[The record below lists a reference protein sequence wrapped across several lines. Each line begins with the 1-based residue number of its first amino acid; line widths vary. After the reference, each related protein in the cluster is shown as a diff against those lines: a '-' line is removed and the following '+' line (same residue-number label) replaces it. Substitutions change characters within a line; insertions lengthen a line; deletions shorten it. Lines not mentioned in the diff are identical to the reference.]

1 MKFGKDFRNH
11 LEETLPA
18 WRDKYLAYKALKKLI
33 KNLRPPDPAAAAA
46 LPLPPPPAAEVAGSG
61 AAAQGNVAALG
72 NWFASIL
79 DMELHKLNDFYMERE
94 EWYVIRLQV
103 RALSPCPRPHHLSQ
117 RSSSM
122 RVFCAPD
129 LGPLSDFGVVPE
141 SQAFTVVRC
150 AVVVYQRIKSD
161 INIAPQLALTLV
173 LKERIERVKAKKN
186 DAFTSKSEFTEEML
200 EIRLVKILKKYDKRT
215 GGLLSLPFT
224 QRARHQPFFTT
235 EPLTRLVREC
245 EANLELLFPVEAEI
259 LEPSSSSNLEQ
270 HDASRRD
277 PTSCDVET
285 SDVYRSTLAAMKA
298 IQGLRRASSTYN
310 PLSLS
315 RFFNGEDGE
324 PCSGAITSESSLSDS
339 STDSQ
344 IQDADK
350 DGKEVQ
356 SNSREQN
363 AAQRGHNAEGEPRDE

>member
-33 KNLRPPDPAAAAA
+33 KNLPSPEGDAA
-46 LPLPPPPAAEVAGSG
+46 LPLPPPPAAGGGEGVGDGS
-61 AAAQGNVAALG
+61 VALG
-72 NWFASIL
+72 NWFARIL
-79 DMELHKLNDFYMERE
+79 DMELHKLNDFYMEKE
-94 EWYVIRLQV
+94 EWYVIRLQ
-103 RALSPCPRPHHLSQ
+103 
-117 RSSSM
+117 
-122 RVFCAPD
+122 
-129 LGPLSDFGVVPE
+129 
-141 SQAFTVVRC
+141 
-150 AVVVYQRIKSD
+150 
-161 INIAPQLALTLV
+161 V

-186 DAFTSKSEFTEEML
+186 DAFTSKSAFTEEML
-200 EIRLVKILKKYDKRT
+200 EIRKDFVIIHGKMILLQTYSSLNFAGLVKILKKYDKRT

-245 EANLELLFPVEAEI
+245 EANLELLFPVEAEV
-259 LEPSSSSNLEQ
+259 LEPGSSAKLEQ
-270 HDASRRD
+270 RDDVARHD
-277 PTSCDVET
+277 PTSSCNVET

-315 RFFNGEDGE
+315 RFFHGEDGE
-324 PCSGAITSESSLSDS
+324 ACSGAITSESSLSDS

-344 IQDADK
+344 IQDAEK
-350 DGKEVQ
+350 DDKEVQ
-356 SNSREQN
+356 SREQN
-363 AAQRGHNAEGEPRDE
+363 AARREHNAEGQPHDE

>member
-33 KNLRPPDPAAAAA
+33 KRLPPPADVPPPPPPPPPPLHDPAAA
-46 LPLPPPPAAEVAGSG
+46 EGDAGG
-61 AAAQGNVAALG
+61 GQGVGQGNVPLG
-72 NWFASIL
+72 DWFARIL
-79 DMELHKLNDFYMERE
+79 DMELNKLNDFYMERE

-103 RALSPCPRPHHLSQ
+103 
-117 RSSSM
+117 
-122 RVFCAPD
+122 
-129 LGPLSDFGVVPE
+129 
-141 SQAFTVVRC
+141 
-150 AVVVYQRIKSD
+150 
-161 INIAPQLALTLV
+161 

-186 DAFTSKSEFTEEML
+186 DAFRSRSEFTEEML
-200 EIRLVKILKKYDKRT
+200 EIRKDFVIIHGEMILLQTYSSLNFAGLVKILKKYDKRT
-215 GGLLSLPFT
+215 GGVLSLPFT

-245 EANLELLFPVEAEI
+245 EANLELLFPIEAEV
-259 LEPSSSSNLEQ
+259 LEPGSSAKLELQ
-270 HDASRRD
+270 DDAAGSD
-277 PTSCDVET
+277 PTSSCDAET
-285 SDVYRSTLAAMKA
+285 SDVYRSTIAAMKA

-324 PCSGAITSESSLSDS
+324 ACSGAITSESSLSDS

-344 IQDADK
+344 IQDAEK
-350 DGKEVQ
+350 DDKEVQ
-356 SNSREQN
+356 SREQN
-363 AAQRGHNAEGEPRDE
+363 AAQRERNAEGEPRDE

>member
-33 KNLRPPDPAAAAA
+33 KNLGPHEPAAP
-46 LPLPPPPAAEVAGSG
+46 PLPPPPPAAGGAGDG
-61 AAAQGNVAALG
+61 AGQGNVALG
-72 NWFASIL
+72 NWFATIL
-79 DMELHKLNDFYMERE
+79 DAELHKLNEFYIERE
-94 EWYVIRLQV
+94 EWYVIRLQ
-103 RALSPCPRPHHLSQ
+103 
-117 RSSSM
+117 
-122 RVFCAPD
+122 
-129 LGPLSDFGVVPE
+129 
-141 SQAFTVVRC
+141 
-150 AVVVYQRIKSD
+150 
-161 INIAPQLALTLV
+161 V

-200 EIRLVKILKKYDKRT
+200 EIRKDFVIIHGEMILLQTYSSLNFAGLVKILKKYDKRT

-224 QRARHQPFFTT
+224 QRVRHQPFFTT

-245 EANLELLFPVEAEI
+245 EANLELLFPVEAEV
-259 LEPSSSSNLEQ
+259 LEPSSSSNMET
-270 HDASRRD
+270 HDVARHD
-277 PTSCDVET
+277 PTSRDVET

-324 PCSGAITSESSLSDS
+324 ACSGAITSESSLSDS

-344 IQDADK
+344 IQDAEK

-356 SNSREQN
+356 SNPRQQNGARGEQN
-363 AAQRGHNAEGEPRDE
+363 PEDEPTDE

>member
-33 KNLRPPDPAAAAA
+33 KNLRAPEPAAF
-46 LPLPPPPAAEVAGSG
+46 PLPPPPAAALGAGD
-61 AAAQGNVAALG
+61 AAGKGNVALG

-79 DMELHKLNDFYMERE
+79 DMELHKLNEFYMEKE
-94 EWYVIRLQV
+94 EWYVIRLQ
-103 RALSPCPRPHHLSQ
+103 
-117 RSSSM
+117 
-122 RVFCAPD
+122 
-129 LGPLSDFGVVPE
+129 
-141 SQAFTVVRC
+141 
-150 AVVVYQRIKSD
+150 
-161 INIAPQLALTLV
+161 V

-200 EIRLVKILKKYDKRT
+200 EIRKDFVIIHGEMILLQTYSSLNFAGLVKILKKYDKRT

-224 QRARHQPFFTT
+224 QRVRHQPFFTT

-245 EANLELLFPVEAEI
+245 EANLELLFPVEAEV
-259 LEPSSSSNLEQ
+259 LEPSSSPNLES
-270 HDASRRD
+270 HDVARRD
-277 PTSCDVET
+277 PTSSHDVET

-324 PCSGAITSESSLSDS
+324 ARSGAITSESSLSDS

-344 IQDADK
+344 TK
-350 DGKEVQ
+350 DTGNDDKEVQ
-356 SNSREQN
+356 SNSREPD
-363 AAQRGHNAEGEPRDE
+363 AAQTKQNAEGEPRNE

>member
-1 MKFGKDFRNH
+1 MSPPRMKFGKDFRNH

-33 KNLRPPDPAAAAA
+33 KNLRPPEPAAP
-46 LPLPPPPAAEVAGSG
+46 PLPPPPVAEGPGDGAG
-61 AAAQGNVAALG
+61 QGNVALG

-79 DMELHKLNDFYMERE
+79 DMELHKLNEFYMERE
-94 EWYVIRLQV
+94 EWYVIRLQ
-103 RALSPCPRPHHLSQ
+103 
-117 RSSSM
+117 
-122 RVFCAPD
+122 
-129 LGPLSDFGVVPE
+129 
-141 SQAFTVVRC
+141 
-150 AVVVYQRIKSD
+150 
-161 INIAPQLALTLV
+161 V

-186 DAFTSKSEFTEEML
+186 DAFTSRSEFTEEML
-200 EIRLVKILKKYDKRT
+200 EIRKDFVIIHGEMILLQTYSSLNFAGLVKILKKYDKRT

-224 QRARHQPFFTT
+224 QRVRHQPFFTT

-245 EANLELLFPVEAEI
+245 EANLELLFPVEAEV
-259 LEPSSSSNLEQ
+259 LEPSSSSNLER
-270 HDASRRD
+270 HAVAKRD
-277 PTSCDVET
+277 PTLSGDVEA

-324 PCSGAITSESSLSDS
+324 ACSGAITSESSLSES

-344 IQDADK
+344 IQDDGK
-350 DGKEVQ
+350 DDKEVQ
-356 SNSREQN
+356 SNSSEQN
-363 AAQRGHNAEGEPRDE
+363 VAQREHNANGESRNE

>member
-103 RALSPCPRPHHLSQ
+103 
-117 RSSSM
+117 
-122 RVFCAPD
+122 
-129 LGPLSDFGVVPE
+129 
-141 SQAFTVVRC
+141 
-150 AVVVYQRIKSD
+150 
-161 INIAPQLALTLV
+161 

-200 EIRLVKILKKYDKRT
+200 EI
-215 GGLLSLPFT
+215 P
-224 QRARHQPFFTT
+224 
-235 EPLTRLVREC
+235 
-245 EANLELLFPVEAEI
+245 
-259 LEPSSSSNLEQ
+259 
-270 HDASRRD
+270 
-277 PTSCDVET
+277 
-285 SDVYRSTLAAMKA
+285 MKA

>member
-33 KNLRPPDPAAAAA
+33 KNLGPHEPAAP
-46 LPLPPPPAAEVAGSG
+46 PLPPPPPAAGGAGDG
-61 AAAQGNVAALG
+61 AGQGNVALG
-72 NWFASIL
+72 NWFATIL
-79 DMELHKLNDFYMERE
+79 DAELHKLNEFYIERE
-94 EWYVIRLQV
+94 EWYVIRLQ
-103 RALSPCPRPHHLSQ
+103 
-117 RSSSM
+117 
-122 RVFCAPD
+122 
-129 LGPLSDFGVVPE
+129 
-141 SQAFTVVRC
+141 
-150 AVVVYQRIKSD
+150 
-161 INIAPQLALTLV
+161 V

-224 QRARHQPFFTT
+224 QRVRHQPFFTT

-245 EANLELLFPVEAEI
+245 EANLELLFPVEAEV
-259 LEPSSSSNLEQ
+259 LEPSSSSNMET
-270 HDASRRD
+270 HDVARHD
-277 PTSCDVET
+277 PTSRDVET

-324 PCSGAITSESSLSDS
+324 ACSGAITSESSLSDS

-344 IQDADK
+344 IQDAEK

-356 SNSREQN
+356 SNPRQQNGARGEQN
-363 AAQRGHNAEGEPRDE
+363 PEDEPTDE

>member
-33 KNLRPPDPAAAAA
+33 KNLRAPEPAAF
-46 LPLPPPPAAEVAGSG
+46 PLPPPPAAALGAGDG
-61 AAAQGNVAALG
+61 AGQGNVALG

-79 DMELHKLNDFYMERE
+79 DMELHKLNEFYMEKE
-94 EWYVIRLQV
+94 EWYVIRLQ
-103 RALSPCPRPHHLSQ
+103 
-117 RSSSM
+117 
-122 RVFCAPD
+122 
-129 LGPLSDFGVVPE
+129 
-141 SQAFTVVRC
+141 
-150 AVVVYQRIKSD
+150 
-161 INIAPQLALTLV
+161 V

-200 EIRLVKILKKYDKRT
+200 EIRKDFVIIHGEMILLQTYSSLNFAGLVKILKKYDKRT

-224 QRARHQPFFTT
+224 QRVRHQPFFTT

-245 EANLELLFPVEAEI
+245 EANLELLFPVEAEV
-259 LEPSSSSNLEQ
+259 LEPSSSPNLEP
-270 HDASRRD
+270 HDVARRD
-277 PTSCDVET
+277 PTSSHDVET

-315 RFFNGEDGE
+315 RFFNAEDGE
-324 PCSGAITSESSLSDS
+324 ARSGAITSESSLSDS

-344 IQDADK
+344 TKDAGND
-350 DGKEVQ
+350 DKEVQ
-356 SNSREQN
+356 SNSREQD
-363 AAQRGHNAEGEPRDE
+363 AAQTEHNAEGEPRNE

>member
-18 WRDKYLAYKALKKLI
+18 WKDKYLAYKALKKLI
-33 KNLRPPDPAAAAA
+33 KNLAPPVGDAAPLPPLPLPPAAAAEGEGGGGGHV
-46 LPLPPPPAAEVAGSG
+46 EVGH
-61 AAAQGNVAALG
+61 GNVALG
-72 NWFASIL
+72 NWFARIL
-79 DMELHKLNDFYMERE
+79 DMELQKLNDFYIERE

-103 RALSPCPRPHHLSQ
+103 
-117 RSSSM
+117 
-122 RVFCAPD
+122 
-129 LGPLSDFGVVPE
+129 
-141 SQAFTVVRC
+141 
-150 AVVVYQRIKSD
+150 
-161 INIAPQLALTLV
+161 
-173 LKERIERVKAKKN
+173 LKERIERVKAKRN
-186 DAFTSKSEFTEEML
+186 DAFTSRSEFTEEML
-200 EIRLVKILKKYDKRT
+200 EIRKDFVTIHGEMILLQTYSSLNFAGLVKILKKYDKRT

-245 EANLELLFPVEAEI
+245 EANLELLFPVEAEV
-259 LEPSSSSNLEQ
+259 LEPASSAKLEHSNV
-270 HDASRRD
+270 ASHD
-277 PTSCDVET
+277 PTSSRDVET

-324 PCSGAITSESSLSDS
+324 ACSGAITSESSLSDS

-344 IQDADK
+344 IHDAENED
-350 DGKEVQ
+350 KEVQ
-356 SNSREQN
+356 SRQQM
-363 AAQRGHNAEGEPRDE
+363 AAQRDLNAGGEPGDE

>member
-33 KNLRPPDPAAAAA
+33 KNLRPPEPAVP
-46 LPLPPPPAAEVAGSG
+46 PLPPPPAAVGPGDGAG
-61 AAAQGNVAALG
+61 QGNVALG

-79 DMELHKLNDFYMERE
+79 DMELLKLNEFYMERE
-94 EWYVIRLQV
+94 EWYVIRLQ
-103 RALSPCPRPHHLSQ
+103 
-117 RSSSM
+117 
-122 RVFCAPD
+122 
-129 LGPLSDFGVVPE
+129 
-141 SQAFTVVRC
+141 
-150 AVVVYQRIKSD
+150 
-161 INIAPQLALTLV
+161 V

-186 DAFTSKSEFTEEML
+186 DAFTSRSEFTEEML
-200 EIRLVKILKKYDKRT
+200 EIRKDFVIIHGEMILLQTYSSLNFAGLVKILKKYDKRT

-245 EANLELLFPVEAEI
+245 EANLELLFPVEAEV
-259 LEPSSSSNLEQ
+259 LEPSSSSNLQ
-270 HDASRRD
+270 PHDVAKRD
-277 PTSCDVET
+277 PTSSGDVEA
-285 SDVYRSTLAAMKA
+285 SDVYRSTLAAMRA

-324 PCSGAITSESSLSDS
+324 ACSGAITSESSLSES

-344 IQDADK
+344 IQDDGK
-350 DGKEVQ
+350 DDKEVQ
-356 SNSREQN
+356 SNSSEQN
-363 AAQRGHNAEGEPRDE
+363 VAQREHNANGEPRNE

>member
-33 KNLRPPDPAAAAA
+33 KNLVPREPAAAP
-46 LPLPPPPAAEVAGSG
+46 PLPPPAPAAADAEGPGAP
-61 AAAQGNVAALG
+61 AAAHGNVNLA

-79 DMELHKLNDFYMERE
+79 DAELHKLNEFYIERE
-94 EWYVIRLQV
+94 EWYVIRLQ
-103 RALSPCPRPHHLSQ
+103 
-117 RSSSM
+117 
-122 RVFCAPD
+122 
-129 LGPLSDFGVVPE
+129 
-141 SQAFTVVRC
+141 
-150 AVVVYQRIKSD
+150 
-161 INIAPQLALTLV
+161 V

-186 DAFTSKSEFTEEML
+186 DAFTSRSEFTEEML

-215 GGLLSLPFT
+215 GGVLSLPFT
-224 QRARHQPFFTT
+224 QRVRHQPFFTT

-245 EANLELLFPVEAEI
+245 EANLELLFPVEAEV
-259 LEPSSSSNLEQ
+259 LEPSSSSNLEP
-270 HDASRRD
+270 HDVARCD
-277 PTSCDVET
+277 PTSSRDVET
-285 SDVYRSTLAAMKA
+285 VDVYRSTLAAMKA

-315 RFFNGEDGE
+315 RFFHGEDGE

-344 IQDADK
+344 IQDAGK
-350 DGKEVQ
+350 DDKEVQ
-356 SNSREQN
+356 SNSRDQN
-363 AAQRGHNAEGEPRDE
+363 AAQGEQNAQGEPTDE